1 MSPPHR
7 IARKPRCIMVSRY
20 DMTPQKRKKRIEREG
35 KKTNKQT
42 NRKGALR
49 GTRAGTSS
57 FWPGSIL
64 HLRDDGQSDSSLGV
78 LEQSDSLLVSLALEE
93 RRIDS
98 VDLIA
103 RPQFRLGG
111 RSSLKDRL
119 DEDGEVALRVAES
132 ADDAET
138 QSVGSSLQNDASV
151 GRRSRRCRCGRHC
164 YRRHGR
170 CLFQL

>member
-1 MSPPHR
+1 MEHELEH
-7 IARKPRCIMVSRY
+7 
-20 DMTPQKRKKRIEREG
+20 DQ
-35 KKTNKQT
+35 
-42 NRKGALR
+42 
-49 GTRAGTSS
+49 
-57 FWPGSIL
+57 FWPGSIFVR
-64 HLRDDGQSDSSLGV
+64 LRDDGQSDSSLGV
-78 LEQSDSLLVSLALEE
+78 LEQSDSLLVSLAFKE

-98 VDLIA
+98 VDLVA

-119 DEDGEVALRVAES
+119 DEDGEVALWVAES

-151 GRRSRRCRCGRHC
+151 GGRSRSCRRGGRHY